1 MSGQGASERGKAH
14 TTNTRVS
21 TNVEQLNNT
30 HTVSHHCTGTHAR
43 AACEGSGLA
52 KAAEEDKGCVRFTH
66 LLSIET
72 ELNIAHSSVDMGPSR
87 EMPDSN
93 PRPPP
98 RFREAAAPPS
108 SPRRSTMRAAHLA
121 SYDTPSNSLG
131 GLDRTIPGV
140 GNTPLLPL
148 LAGPPPTTAVPV
160 THPPKLGPSDS
171 LRNSSKSSC
180 AEPNMGGAVE
190 AQTCGDDIQARLLAD
205 RVRGVPS
212 RERRNADVLGREAQT
227 LRRGD
232 GTALSNVRA
241 CVSHRSPPQP
251 TAGGLAVLLRTIAA
265 NRCTWPTLP
274 SDKGGRRG
282 PRERAPLER
291 EA

>member
-1 MSGQGASERGKAH
+1 
-14 TTNTRVS
+14 
-21 TNVEQLNNT
+21 
-30 HTVSHHCTGTHAR
+30 
-43 AACEGSGLA
+43 
-52 KAAEEDKGCVRFTH
+52 
-66 LLSIET
+66 
-72 ELNIAHSSVDMGPSR
+72 MGPSR

-108 SPRRSTMRAAHLA
+108 PSPRRSTMRAAHLA

-140 GNTPLLPL
+140 GNTPLLPP

-160 THPPKLGPSDS
+160 TQPPKLGPSDS
-171 LRNSSKSSC
+171 LRNSSKSSAKAERSC

-212 RERRNADVLGREAQT
+212 RERRNVDVLGRKPKLR

-232 GTALSNVRA
+232 GTAHQTQQCA
-241 CVSHRSPPQP
+241 CVRLPPQP
-251 TAGGLAVLLRTIAA
+251 TAGGQAVLLRTIAA

-282 PRERAPLER
+282 PRGRAPLER